1 MVNIKV
7 RSFISLHR
15 LSAIVLASYTCV
27 HIINHLVGVVGVEAH
42 IRFMNTAR
50 LVYRSQ
56 AIEALLLFAVAIQIV
71 SGFNLIV
78 RGWKKRSGSISW
90 LQTISGAYLI
100 FFLLNHVIAV
110 IIGRNVLHLDT
121 NFYYA
126 AVGFHVSPFQFFF
139 APYYFLA
146 VLCLFVHLG
155 CAGYWRF
162 PINSSAR
169 ILSIALPS
177 GIGLVVSLTI
187 VLSLAGMFY
196 PPNIPREY
204 RTFYEHLTT
213 SQSLRS
219 SGGSE
224 LGVE

>member
-1 MVNIKV
+1 
-7 RSFISLHR
+7 
-15 LSAIVLASYTCV
+15 
-27 HIINHLVGVVGVEAH
+27 
-42 IRFMNTAR
+42 
-50 LVYRSQ
+50 VYRSPV
-56 AIEALLLFAVAIQIV
+56 IEALLLLSAAIQIF

-100 FFLLNHVIAV
+100 FFLLNHVTPV
-110 IIGRNVLHLDT
+110 IVGRNVPHLDT

-126 AVGFHVSPFQFFF
+126 AVGFDVSPFQFFF

-155 CAGYWRF
+155 CACYWRF

-169 ILSIALPS
+169 IWSIALPS
-177 GIGLVVSLTI
+177 GIGFVVSLTI

-196 PPNIPREY
+196 PTNIPRAY
-204 RTFYEHLTT
+204 KTFYEHLI
-213 SQSLRS
+213 SLQS
-219 SGGSE
+219 
-224 LGVE
+224 